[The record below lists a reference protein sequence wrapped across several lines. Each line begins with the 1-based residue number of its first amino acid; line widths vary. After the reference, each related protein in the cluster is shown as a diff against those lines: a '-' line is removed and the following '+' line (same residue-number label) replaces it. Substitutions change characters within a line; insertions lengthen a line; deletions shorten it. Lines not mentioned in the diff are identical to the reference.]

1 MLQETKQLTL
11 EEIDLLFGD
20 EDMGTLAGGLDDK
33 QKQIELE
40 RIASAKKHLAGSRV
54 TAVH

>member
-1 MLQETKQLTL
+1 MSQETKQLTL

-40 RIASAKKHLAGSRV
+40 RIASAKKQLAGSRV

>member
-1 MLQETKQLTL
+1 M
-11 EEIDLLFGD
+11 EEIDLLFDDRGAGTIPGD
-20 EDMGTLAGGLDDK
+20 LDDK

-40 RIASAKKHLAGSRV
+40 RIADAKKQLAGTRV